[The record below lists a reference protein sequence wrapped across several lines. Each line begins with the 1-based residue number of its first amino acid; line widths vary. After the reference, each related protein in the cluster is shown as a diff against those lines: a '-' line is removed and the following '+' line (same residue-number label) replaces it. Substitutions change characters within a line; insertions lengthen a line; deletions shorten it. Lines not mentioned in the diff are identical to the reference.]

1 MDGMT
6 TVAAHPVVRAAE
18 SRRSIRKYTPDTLT
32 DAELRELLR
41 LAGRAPSANNLQP
54 WRVVVVRDPALKQE
68 LSPAAYKQPQV
79 TGAPAVLVIYSD
91 IEDTL
96 AHIEETIPASMPPE
110 QAAASIAR
118 VRDRI
123 GGLPPAERAA
133 WANAQT
139 NIMLGYLLLIA
150 ASLGYATS
158 PMLGF
163 TPDEVKRILG
173 LPAHVTIAALVAIGH
188 GAEPG
193 FESRRHAI
201 DRFVTFR

>member
-1 MDGMT
+1 MT
-6 TVAAHPVVRAAE
+6 TFAPHPVVDAAE

-32 DAELRELLR
+32 EAELRELLR

-54 WRVVVVRDPALKQE
+54 WRVVVIRDPALKQE
-68 LSPAAYKQPQV
+68 LLPAAYNQAQV
-79 TGAPAVLVIYSD
+79 TGAPALLVIYSD
-91 IEDTL
+91 IDDAL
-96 AHIEETIPASMPPE
+96 AHIDETIPASMPPE

-163 TPDEVKRILG
+163 TPAEVKRILG
-173 LPAHVTIAALVAIGH
+173 LPAHATIAALVAIGH